1 MKGTVLPF
9 KRNDGV
15 LSLWKWRPR
24 QQKAG
29 LKCTQLSS
37 YSKSVIV
44 LIFKKCF
51 ILNNWKI
58 ISSQGN
64 GT

>member
-51 ILNNWKI
+51 ILNN
-58 ISSQGN
+58 
-64 GT
+64 